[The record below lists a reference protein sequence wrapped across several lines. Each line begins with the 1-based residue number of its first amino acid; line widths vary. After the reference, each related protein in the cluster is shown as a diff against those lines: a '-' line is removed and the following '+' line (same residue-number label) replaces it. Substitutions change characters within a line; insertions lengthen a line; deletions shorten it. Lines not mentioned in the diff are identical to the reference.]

1 MDPHFSR
8 VGWANTPR
16 TCRAQSTAP
25 DRAPLQRLVVDHDP
39 AAAGRHFAPSAGF
52 ALCEIR
58 TTLGKRGETGN
69 RMWTCSLFL
78 LSRNGVAASS
88 RGQHVHRTV
97 RKVRTPALISIAAC
111 TASEV
116 ACRHWHMIR
125 GQVCALTLVVT
136 CSDFVACGRLFEYG
150 EFSDYNNQ
158 GHWGNN
164 SEPPAP
170 RQFAASGRSVSFSD
184 RC

>member
-25 DRAPLQRLVVDHDP
+25 NRAPLQRLGVDHDP
-39 AAAGRHFAPSAGF
+39 AAAWRHFAPSAPSSF
-52 ALCEIR
+52 PARE
-58 TTLGKRGETGN
+58 GKRGIECGPVHFSFSTEQP
-69 RMWTCSLFL
+69 C
-78 LSRNGVAASS
+78 SS

-97 RKVRTPALISIAAC
+97 RKVTTPAQSSIAAC

-170 RQFAASGRSVSFSD
+170 RQVAASGRSVSFSD